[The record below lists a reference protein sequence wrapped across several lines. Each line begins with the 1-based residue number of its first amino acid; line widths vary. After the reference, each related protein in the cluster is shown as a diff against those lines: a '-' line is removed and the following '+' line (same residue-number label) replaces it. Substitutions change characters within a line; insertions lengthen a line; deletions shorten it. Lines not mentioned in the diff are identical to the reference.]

1 MFSQNSFGPTAS
13 PIFELLAP
21 GNSDN
26 LPLAEWPQPAPRH
39 QSSAS
44 SKCQHCAVKNVKNVQ
59 ELYAALVKF
68 PHLQKD
74 LPVPDH
80 LKLGLNITLD
90 TVVTTLTRHS
100 LRPNEKLPEIT
111 SSNFTSFSTVE
122 GRGLQV
128 DPATVINI
136 AKSVWDIV
144 RDNAGVVNISTD
156 YATATPSGITRWED
170 LENWKNQGW
179 DGFHHVWINALGL
192 TMCEHKWN
200 FGWAYGGDYK
210 GEGRYVTQ
218 ATEHVQTA
226 YAAFIFTLSASG
238 GASNPLNVGS
248 SSHPVGQITIDVKTK
263 CCCPL
268 YCDQA
273 GDTVL
278 LKGDGAKTHLP

>member
-1 MFSQNSFGPTAS
+1 M
-13 PIFELLAP
+13 
-21 GNSDN
+21 
-26 LPLAEWPQPAPRH
+26 
-39 QSSAS
+39 
-44 SKCQHCAVKNVKNVQ
+44 KNVQ

-90 TVVTTLTRHS
+90 TVVKMTTLTRHS

-156 YATATPSGITRWED
+156 YATAMPPQRHQAS
-170 LENWKNQGW
+170 
-179 DGFHHVWINALGL
+179 LG
-192 TMCEHKWN
+192 
-200 FGWAYGGDYK
+200 
-210 GEGRYVTQ
+210 GRTSRTGKTK
-218 ATEHVQTA
+218 AGT
-226 YAAFIFTLSASG
+226 AFITSG
-238 GASNPLNVGS
+238 
-248 SSHPVGQITIDVKTK
+248 
-263 CCCPL
+263 
-268 YCDQA
+268 
-273 GDTVL
+273 
-278 LKGDGAKTHLP
+278 